1 MLSTHIGRKAS
12 CCFVFAQIYLRPDPR
27 QALSDRPRDTSISVK
42 PWKESAEIA
51 LVIQIGPRRFALAGL
66 G

>member
-12 CCFVFAQIYLRPDPR
+12 CCFVFVRLNRRPDPL
-27 QALSDRPRDTSISVK
+27 QALSDRPRYTSIGVK
-42 PWKESAEIA
+42 PGKESAEIA
-51 LVIQIGPRRFALAGL
+51 LVIPIGPRRFTLAGL